1 MPGPSREPIGRTLAD
16 AAKEVSRAF
25 DEALAQAGGSRP
37 MWLILLALK
46 GRQWETQAE
55 LARAVGVR
63 GPTLT
68 HHLDSLEDEGL
79 VTRNRDPQNRRVQVV
94 GLTSNGDAAFYR
106 LREAAA
112 NFDEQLRAGLTE
124 AEIDQMRAILERMRS
139 NITAGDGG

>member
-1 MPGPSREPIGRTLAD
+1 MPRPSSEPIGRTLAD
-16 AAKEVSRAF
+16 TAKEVSRAF

-46 GRQWETQAE
+46 ARQWETQAE

-79 VTRNRDPQNRRVQVV
+79 VTRHRDPQNRRVQVV
-94 GLTSNGDAAFYR
+94 GLTSDGDAAFYR
-106 LREAAA
+106 LRRAAA
-112 NFDEQLRAGLTE
+112 NFDEQLRAGLSDP
-124 AEIDQMRAILERMRS
+124 EIDRMRATLERMRS
-139 NITAGDGG
+139 NVSAASGD